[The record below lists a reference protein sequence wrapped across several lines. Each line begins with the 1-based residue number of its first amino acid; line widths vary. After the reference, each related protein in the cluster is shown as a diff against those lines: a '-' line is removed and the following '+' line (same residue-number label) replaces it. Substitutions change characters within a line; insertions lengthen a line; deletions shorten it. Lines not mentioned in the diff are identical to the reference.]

1 MIQNLI
7 QTKYD
12 LEVIGLIQLSP
23 KVYKV
28 KTKQGFYCVKIIQEK
43 KLENAYQHIQT
54 LHLHHFISIIKNKED
69 HYFTPYQDKFIYL
82 MPYLVYK
89 NAIQKEI
96 KIKMYYQIIAYLHKK
111 SFFIQSED
119 ISFFERQKE
128 NLLSL
133 IQIRKDEFER
143 MMKEFEFKKYKAPSG
158 WMLVLNYYRIIEFL
172 NQSRYYLSRYFESV
186 KEKKEIR
193 LSLIYHH
200 FDLNHI
206 FVDQQKLISIDQ
218 MKINYCI
225 YDLVELF
232 QNQKDLYECVALFDG
247 YLEEIGLYQE
257 EKLLLLCLLSIVP
270 HVSLNEDENNNIQEM
285 AKLICYMDGI
295 VKIFKKIE
303 IDEV

>member
-28 KTKQGFYCVKIIQEK
+28 KTKQGFYCVKIIQDK

-89 NAIQKEI
+89 NSIQKEI

-119 ISFFERQKE
+119 MSFFERQKE

-186 KEKKEIR
+186 KENKEIR

-247 YLEEIGLYQE
+247 YLEEIDLYQE

>member
-1 MIQNLI
+1 MIQKLI

-28 KTKQGFYCVKIIQEK
+28 KTKQGFYCVKIIQDK

-89 NAIQKEI
+89 NAIQKEL

-119 ISFFERQKE
+119 VSFFERQKE
-128 NLLSL
+128 DLLSL

-193 LSLIYHH
+193 LSLIIQN
-200 FDLNHI
+200 FD
-206 FVDQQKLISIDQ
+206 
-218 MKINYCI
+218 
-225 YDLVELF
+225 
-232 QNQKDLYECVALFDG
+232 
-247 YLEEIGLYQE
+247 
-257 EKLLLLCLLSIVP
+257 
-270 HVSLNEDENNNIQEM
+270 
-285 AKLICYMDGI
+285 
-295 VKIFKKIE
+295 
-303 IDEV
+303 

>member
-111 SFFIQSED
+111 SFFYS
-119 ISFFERQKE
+119 K
-128 NLLSL
+128 
-133 IQIRKDEFER
+133 
-143 MMKEFEFKKYKAPSG
+143 
-158 WMLVLNYYRIIEFL
+158 
-172 NQSRYYLSRYFESV
+172 
-186 KEKKEIR
+186 
-193 LSLIYHH
+193 
-200 FDLNHI
+200 
-206 FVDQQKLISIDQ
+206 
-218 MKINYCI
+218 
-225 YDLVELF
+225 
-232 QNQKDLYECVALFDG
+232 
-247 YLEEIGLYQE
+247 
-257 EKLLLLCLLSIVP
+257 
-270 HVSLNEDENNNIQEM
+270 
-285 AKLICYMDGI
+285 
-295 VKIFKKIE
+295 
-303 IDEV
+303 

>member
-1 MIQNLI
+1 MIQKLI

-28 KTKQGFYCVKIIQEK
+28 KTKQGFYCVKIIQDK

-54 LHLHHFISIIKNKED
+54 LHLHHFISIIKNKD
-69 HYFTPYQDKFIYL
+69 
-82 MPYLVYK
+82 V
-89 NAIQKEI
+89 
-96 KIKMYYQIIAYLHKK
+96 
-111 SFFIQSED
+111 
-119 ISFFERQKE
+119 SFFERQKE
-128 NLLSL
+128 DLLSL

-247 YLEEIGLYQE
+247 YLEEIDLYQE

>member
-1 MIQNLI
+1 
-7 QTKYD
+7 
-12 LEVIGLIQLSP
+12 
-23 KVYKV
+23 
-28 KTKQGFYCVKIIQEK
+28 
-43 KLENAYQHIQT
+43 
-54 LHLHHFISIIKNKED
+54 
-69 HYFTPYQDKFIYL
+69 
-82 MPYLVYK
+82 
-89 NAIQKEI
+89 
-96 KIKMYYQIIAYLHKK
+96 
-111 SFFIQSED
+111 
-119 ISFFERQKE
+119 
-128 NLLSL
+128 
-133 IQIRKDEFER
+133 
-143 MMKEFEFKKYKAPSG
+143 
-158 WMLVLNYYRIIEFL
+158 MLVLNYYRIIEFL

-247 YLEEIGLYQE
+247 YLEEIDLYQE

>member
-1 MIQNLI
+1 
-7 QTKYD
+7 
-12 LEVIGLIQLSP
+12 
-23 KVYKV
+23 
-28 KTKQGFYCVKIIQEK
+28 
-43 KLENAYQHIQT
+43 
-54 LHLHHFISIIKNKED
+54 
-69 HYFTPYQDKFIYL
+69 

-89 NAIQKEI
+89 NSIQKEL

-119 ISFFERQKE
+119 ESFFERQKE
-128 NLLSL
+128 DLLRL
-133 IQIRKDEFER
+133 IQTRKEEFEN

-172 NQSRYYLSRYFESV
+172 NQARYYLSRYFESI

-193 LSLIYHH
+193 LSLVYQH

-206 FVDQQKLISIDQ
+206 FVDQQKLISIDY
-218 MKINYCI
+218 MKINYCL

-232 QNQKDLYECVALFDG
+232 QNQKDLYECIALFDC
-247 YLEEIGLYQE
+247 YLEEIELYQE
-257 EKLLLLCLLSIVP
+257 EKILLLCLLSIVP
-270 HVSLNEDENNNIQEM
+270 QVSLTEDENNNIQEM

-295 VKIFKKIE
+295 VKIFKKLE

>member
-1 MIQNLI
+1 MIQKLI

-28 KTKQGFYCVKIIQEK
+28 KTKQGFYCVKIIQDK

-89 NAIQKEI
+89 NAIQKEL

-119 ISFFERQKE
+119 VSFFERQKE
-128 NLLSL
+128 DLLSL

-158 WMLVLNYYRIIEFL
+158 G
-172 NQSRYYLSRYFESV
+172 
-186 KEKKEIR
+186 
-193 LSLIYHH
+193 
-200 FDLNHI
+200 
-206 FVDQQKLISIDQ
+206 
-218 MKINYCI
+218 C
-225 YDLVELF
+225 LF
-232 QNQKDLYECVALFDG
+232 
-247 YLEEIGLYQE
+247 
-257 EKLLLLCLLSIVP
+257 
-270 HVSLNEDENNNIQEM
+270 
-285 AKLICYMDGI
+285 
-295 VKIFKKIE
+295 
-303 IDEV
+303 

>member
-1 MIQNLI
+1 MIQKLI

-28 KTKQGFYCVKIIQEK
+28 KTKQGFYCVKIIQDK

-69 HYFTPYQDKFIYL
+69 HYFTPYHDKFIYL

-89 NAIQKEI
+89 NAIQKEL

-119 ISFFERQKE
+119 VSFFERQKE
-128 NLLSL
+128 DLLSL

-200 FDLNHI
+200 FGLNHI
-206 FVDQQKLISIDQ
+206 FIDQQKLISIDQ

-247 YLEEIGLYQE
+247 YLEEIDLYQE

>member
-28 KTKQGFYCVKIIQEK
+28 KTKQGFYCVKIIQDK

-119 ISFFERQKE
+119 MSFFERQKE

-158 WMLVLNYYRIIEFL
+158 WMLVLNYYRIVHYL
-172 NQSRYYLSRYFESV
+172 NQAHYYLSQYQEV
-186 KEKKEIR
+186 MKDKNEIR
-193 LSLIYHH
+193 LSLTYNH
-200 FDLNHI
+200 FDKEHI
-206 FVDQQKLISIDQ
+206 FVSDETLISIDR

-225 YDLVELF
+225 YDLIDIF
-232 QNQKDLYECVALFDG
+232 QNHDELYDSLPLLEY
-247 YLEEIGLYQE
+247 YLKEVKLLKE
-257 EKLLLLCLLSIVP
+257 EKILMQCILSIVP
-270 HVSLNEDENNNIQEM
+270 QVQLNLQEEANIYQM
-285 AKLICYMDGI
+285 SKLICYLDGLQE
-295 VKIFKKIE
+295 IFKKLM
-303 IDEV
+303 IDEK